1 VIEIMIQNRRLQ
13 MSQLCNY
20 AFTVIAVAVLAPSL
34 TSVALAKCG
43 NQAAALS
50 YRAATQ
56 SARSMPAPAKPIA
69 VPQAI
74 PSFPEGS
81 FDYHGGN
88 GG

>member
-1 VIEIMIQNRRLQ
+1 MP
-13 MSQLCNY
+13 QLRNGAY
-20 AFTVIAVAVLAPSL
+20 AVIAAAVVLSSL

-43 NQAAALS
+43 HQAAAVS

-56 SARSMPAPAKPIA
+56 ATRSMPAPAKPIA
-69 VPQAI
+69 VPQTI
-74 PSFPEGS
+74 PAFPEGS